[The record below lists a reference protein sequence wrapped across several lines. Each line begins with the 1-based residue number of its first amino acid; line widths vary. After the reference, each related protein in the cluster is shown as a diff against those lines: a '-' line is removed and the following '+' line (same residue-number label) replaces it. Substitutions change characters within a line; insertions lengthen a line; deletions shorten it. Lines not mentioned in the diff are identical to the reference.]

1 MPLLFA
7 NQWIS
12 GAVIKA
18 LCWTFIHSLWQGM
31 VAAIVAGVI
40 IYCTRKA
47 KPQLRYT
54 LLVLLFALFI
64 LVTGASF
71 LYQLS
76 YVHAA
81 NGPSDPLPLAPGNVL
96 LVPYVETTVSGSSQ
110 GLLNRFTDYFNE
122 HAALVVLMWA
132 VVFMAK
138 CAQVFSGLQYIQRI
152 RKQNVYPALH
162 EWAEK
167 TKQLA
172 KRMGIIR
179 PVVLLQSA
187 KLDAPVTVG
196 YLKATILVPLG
207 LLANLPPDQV
217 EAVLLHEL
225 AHIRRKDYLVNLL
238 QSFAETIFFFNPAIL
253 WISSLIRQER
263 EAACD
268 DLVLAHLPHKK
279 AYFEALVSFQEY
291 SLARSGHAMALLPQ
305 KHHLLHRIKRM
316 LTHENQKLNT
326 MEKTMLL
333 FGIVAI
339 SAFGFISK
347 QEPISANPPI
357 AVAPVADHPAIQPR
371 KLEPA
376 IAPKKAKQNAVKPLA
391 VARAKKDTV
400 PQKEKNLT
408 SPVKSFSSIS
418 TRSNDDGKV
427 KTYEVEATDTEGK
440 KYHIKKQ
447 NDVVTE
453 FTVDG
458 KEVPK
463 EEYTLVLEQIERLQ
477 KEGSEKRKQEFQQR
491 KIEMEGRKKEY
502 MEKRKALMKEN
513 EEKRAQKG
521 AEKKQLRA
529 KYDQNKK
536 LFTQKK
542 QEMRDSLRLKEVLL
556 RKYALSEGRAGAGG
570 NNEVRSIISD
580 LMAKGVITGTETLSF
595 DLDDQELK
603 VNGVKQPSSLH
614 QSLKEKYLNKPGDH
628 YNYSKNGGTTSITIS
643 KE

>member
-7 NQWIS
+7 TQWIS
-12 GAVIKA
+12 GAVVKA

-81 NGPSDPLPLAPGNVL
+81 NNSSDPLPLAPANVL
-96 LVPYVETTVSGSSQ
+96 LVPYIETTASASSRS
-110 GLLNRFTDYFNE
+110 LLNRFTDYFNE
-122 HAALVVLMWA
+122 HAALVVLLWA
-132 VVFMAK
+132 VVFMVK
-138 CAQVFSGLQYIQRI
+138 CIQVFTGLRYVQRL

-162 EWAEK
+162 EWTEK

-172 KRMGIIR
+172 KKMGIIH
-179 PVVLLQSA
+179 PVTLLQSA
-187 KLDAPVTVG
+187 KLNAPVTVG
-196 YLKATILVPLG
+196 CLKATILVPLG

-238 QSFAETIFFFNPAIL
+238 QSVAETIFFFNPAIL

-268 DLVLAHLPHKK
+268 DLVLAHLPRRK

-291 SLARSGHAMALLPQ
+291 SLAHPGHAMALLPH
-305 KHHLLHRIKRM
+305 KHYLLHRIKRM
-316 LTHENQKLNT
+316 LTQENQKLNT

-339 SAFGFISK
+339 TAFGFISK
-347 QEPISANPPI
+347 QPPVPANPP
-357 AVAPVADHPAIQPR
+357 VAHHPVVQPI
-371 KLEPA
+371 KAEPA
-376 IAPKKAKQNAVKPLA
+376 MAPGPMHNAVKPLA
-391 VARAKKDTV
+391 VERAKKDTV
-400 PQKEKNLT
+400 PQKEKKPT
-408 SPVKSFSSIS
+408 PPVKSFSSIS
-418 TRSNDDGKV
+418 TRSNNDGKV
-427 KTYEVEATDTEGK
+427 KTYELEATDTEGK

-458 KEVPK
+458 REVPK
-463 EEYTLVLEQIERLQ
+463 EQYALVMEQIEKMQQER
-477 KEGSEKRKQEFQQR
+477 SEKRKEEFEQR
-491 KIEMEGRKKEY
+491 KIEREVRKEEY
-502 MEKRKALMKEN
+502 MEKRKMLMKEN
-513 EEKRAQKG
+513 EEKRAQRES
-521 AEKKQLRA
+521 EKKQLKL
-529 KYDQNKK
+529 KYEQDKK

-542 QEMRDSLRLKEVLL
+542 QQRKDSLRQKEVLL
-556 RKYALSEGRAGAGG
+556 RKYALSERRAVAGG
-570 NNEVRSIISD
+570 NNDVRSIISD

-595 DLDDQELK
+595 DLNDQELK
-603 VNGVKQPSSLH
+603 VNGVKQPAALH
-614 QSLKEKYLNKPGDH
+614 QSFKEKYLTKPGDH
-628 YNYSKNGGTTSITIS
+628 YNYSRNGGTTSITIS